1 MRKLLALTLAAALAL
16 MFSACLGAFHEK
28 KDTSHYVDT
37 DQYTLSVKGH
47 RLANDKHFAEAP
59 IQFDGDTVRLYGD
72 VTIVAAQLE
81 HLSIGFYS
89 TSETT
94 LWKGDYVLSLE
105 LINKPGSN
113 DADNAKAALRHL
125 SDWGYIKIDTI
136 ISQDVAVVRQG
147 SCPADYDSTANFG
160 TKYYNIERPKVLLMD
175 SVDGTTLG
183 EWVDGWMDA
192 IFETDNHLF
201 QFLAAHGYDTVHTAP
216 QDTHIYHS
224 AQRKYKNSRL
234 FW

>member
-1 MRKLLALTLAAALAL
+1 MRKLLAITLAAGLT
-16 MFSACLGAFHEK
+16 FVFGSCFGTFREN

-47 RLANDKHFAEAP
+47 RLTHDVHLAEIENP
-59 IQFDGDTVRLYGD
+59 MEGDTVRLYGD
-72 VTIVAAQLE
+72 VTLVAAQLDY
-81 HLSIGFYS
+81 LSIGFYN

-125 SDWGYIKIDTI
+125 RDWGYIKIDTI
-136 ISQDVAVVRQG
+136 VSQDVAVVRQG

-160 TKYYNIERPKVLLMD
+160 TRYYDI
-175 SVDGTTLG
+175 
-183 EWVDGWMDA
+183 
-192 IFETDNHLF
+192 
-201 QFLAAHGYDTVHTAP
+201 
-216 QDTHIYHS
+216 
-224 AQRKYKNSRL
+224 
-234 FW
+234 